1 MLFNNAG
8 SPGRMTVDENFLPSE
23 REQIL
28 RRLPRA
34 SHVLTYKLHRGLL
47 EDEVDLLEGLILG
60 PKK

>member
-1 MLFNNAG
+1 
-8 SPGRMTVDENFLPSE
+8 MTVDENFLPPE